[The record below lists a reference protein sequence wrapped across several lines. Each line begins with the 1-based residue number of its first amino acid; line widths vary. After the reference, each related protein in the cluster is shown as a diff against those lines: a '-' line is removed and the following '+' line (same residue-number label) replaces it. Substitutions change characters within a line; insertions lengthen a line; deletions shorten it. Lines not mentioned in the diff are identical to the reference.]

1 MTQFPPMDDDRL
13 GATGGG
19 PRPAYPIESVD
30 NALKLLGMFRK
41 RQLVRVSEAGDA
53 LGIAR
58 STAHRLLAMLQYHG
72 FVRQDPLS
80 KAYVAGQ
87 ALLDLGLAA
96 VQGLDIRA
104 LARPELERLS
114 RELEETAHLVV
125 LEGRF
130 ATTIDSVESTRALRV
145 GARTGVAEPCH
156 CTAPGKALLAELPAH
171 ELRAL
176 LGNAVLESPTPR
188 AIARLDELEREL
200 AQVREL
206 GFATSFEESEAGVS
220 TVAAAIPEPALLPR
234 AAIGISAPSFR
245 LTSKETARVA
255 AAVVESAHA
264 VVARATPALGVSVP
278 AVG

>member
-1 MTQFPPMDDDRL
+1 MTQVPPNDHDRPERVP
-13 GATGGG
+13 GSHG

-30 NALKLLGMFRK
+30 NALKLLGMFRR

-96 VQGLDIRA
+96 VQGLDIRT

-125 LEGRF
+125 LEGR
-130 ATTIDSVESTRALRV
+130 AALTIDSVESTRALRV
-145 GARTGVAEPCH
+145 GARTGVADPCH
-156 CTAPGKALLAELPAH
+156 CTAPGKALLAEFAGH
-171 ELRAL
+171 ELRSL
-176 LGNAVLESPTPR
+176 LGDGPLETPTPR

-200 AQVREL
+200 EQIREL
-206 GFATSFEESEAGVS
+206 GFAASFEECEPGVS
-220 TVAAAIPEPALLPR
+220 AIAAAIPEPALLPR

-255 AAVVESAHA
+255 AAVVEAAHA
-264 VVARATPALGVSVP
+264 VVARTGPALGV
-278 AVG
+278 GETL